1 MENPQKTNLLKKNSV
16 TFWGALA
23 VSAAFM
29 GPAVSIFFNMPP
41 AAKAAGAAFPL
52 SFLISMIAILFIA
65 NSVIQFSKKVNGAG
79 FAFTFASH
87 GVGPKTGFMAGWT
100 LLLAYAMISP
110 ITYAGFGEMLS
121 EFLER
126 QFDVH
131 VSWIPFFILI
141 AVVVSVLSMFGV
153 NHSTITTIIFLVLE
167 LVIVLAAI
175 VSVFIGGSEPTLAP
189 FNPAN
194 ASGGFSSVGLAMV
207 FGILSFTGFE
217 AAANLGEEVKDAR
230 RTVPRAIILSVI
242 LIGIFYVLGAYVV
255 SIFFNDPAAVAGN
268 DAPFDTIARS
278 LWGDKFAWIITL
290 TALNSVFAN
299 AVAGQTSVVRNIF
312 SLGRE
317 GILPRSLGKT
327 NSKGAPVN
335 AIVFDLILSA
345 ILGLGVGLWKDGWAV
360 WGLLGSIMALGLIV
374 VYGIV
379 TFALPRYYLKKHR
392 SEFSVW
398 KHLIFP
404 IVGMLL
410 LLLPLYSSLYPVPD
424 FPNNLAPYILI
435 AWIIGGYLYLRGIN
449 RRNPEVVESFGS
461 VFREDSHS
469 GGGSLPLVG
478 QEAAVPVK

>member
-1 MENPQKTNLLKKNSV
+1 MENQQKTNVLKKNSV

-41 AAKAAGAAFPL
+41 AAKAAGGAFPL
-52 SFLISMIAILFIA
+52 SFLISLVATLFIA

-87 GVGPKTGFMAGWT
+87 GIGPKTGFMAGWT

-110 ITYAGFGEMLS
+110 ITYAGFGQMLS

-126 QFDVH
+126 QFGLH
-131 VSWIPFFILI
+131 VSWIPFFLI
-141 AVVVSVLSMFGV
+141 IAIVVSVLSMFGV
-153 NHSTITTIIFLVLE
+153 NHSTITTIVFLVLE

-175 VSVFIGGSEPTLAP
+175 ISVFVGGSQLSMAP

-194 ASGGFSSVGLAMV
+194 ASGGLSSIGLAMV

-230 RTVPRAIILSVI
+230 KTVPRAIILSVI
-242 LIGIFYVLGAYVV
+242 LIGILYVMGAYAV
-255 SIFFNDPAAVAGN
+255 SVFFHDAGAVAEN
-268 DAPFDTIARS
+268 SAPFDTIART

-299 AVAGQTSVVRNIF
+299 AVAGQTSVVRNIY

-317 GILPRSLGKT
+317 GILPSSLGKT
-327 NSKGAPVN
+327 NAKGTPIN
-335 AIVFDLILSA
+335 AIVFDLILSI
-345 ILGLGVGLWKDGWAV
+345 ILGLGIGVWKDGWAV

-379 TFALPRYYLKKHR
+379 TFALPNYYLKQHR
-392 SEFSVW
+392 NEFSMW
-398 KHLIFP
+398 KHLVFP
-404 IVGMLL
+404 IIGLL
-410 LLLPLYSSLYPVPD
+410 LLILPLYSSLYPIPD
-424 FPNNLAPYILI
+424 FPNNLAPYVLIL
-435 AWIIGGYLYLRGIN
+435 WIVGGYLYLRNMN
-449 RRNPEVVESFGS
+449 RKNPKLVESFGS
-461 VFREDSHS
+461 IFREDTHS
-469 GGGSLPLVG
+469 GGSTSVVTGDSTL
-478 QEAAVPVK
+478 QMK